1 MNKLKKLIVKYFVLC
16 AFGISVAESVVD
28 SSFCDILLP
37 FLAIKF
43 PESKVLALL
52 TVIIQFFLLF
62 LLFFTGAYIFYR
74 LVKKAIEA
82 ESKRQIQEQNLL
94 YSCIAHDLKTPM
106 TSVQG
111 FASALRDGK
120 IKPDEQEEILDIIY
134 KKSRHMNE
142 LIETLFMYSK
152 LGTENYLLN
161 LKHTNLCSLV
171 RDLAA
176 VHYSEFEDRNM
187 ELYIEIPEEPIF
199 CQLDEKEFQRVV
211 NNLIVNA
218 YKHNP
223 KGTDVMIKVHA
234 ENGNAFVTVAD
245 NGEEI
250 AEELAETMFKPFV
263 CGNTSRTSGNG
274 SGLGLAISAAIV
286 KKHGGKLY
294 MRNDIGNYIKGFVV
308 QLKTSF
314 MLSF

>member
-1 MNKLKKLIVKYFVLC
+1 MNKLKRLIVKYFVFC
-16 AFGISVAESVVD
+16 TVGISIAESAMD
-28 SSFCDILLP
+28 STFFDVLLP
-37 FLAIKF
+37 KWVDNKLLFAI
-43 PESKVLALL
+43 L
-52 TVIIQFFLLF
+52 TVSYFPV
-62 LLFFTGAYIFYR
+62 LFFIFFWGAYIFYG
-74 LVKKAIEA
+74 LTKKAIEA
-82 ESKRQIQEQNLL
+82 ESKRQVQEQNLL

-111 FASALRDGK
+111 FARALKDGK
-120 IKPDEQEEILDIIY
+120 IKPEEQEEILDIIY

-223 KGTDVMIKVHA
+223 KGTAIMIKVHA

-245 NGEEI
+245 NGEAI
-250 AEELAETMFKPFV
+250 AKELAETMFKPFV
-263 CGNTSRTSGNG
+263 CGNASRTSGNG

-294 MRNDIGNYIKGFVV
+294 MCNDI
-308 QLKTSF
+308 SD
-314 MLSF
+314 